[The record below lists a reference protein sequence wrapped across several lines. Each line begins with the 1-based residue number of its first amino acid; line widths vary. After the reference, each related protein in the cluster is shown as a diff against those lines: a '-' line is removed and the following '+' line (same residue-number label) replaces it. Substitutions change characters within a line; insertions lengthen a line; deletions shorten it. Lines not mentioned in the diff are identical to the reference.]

1 MSSSESEFEAYART
15 RIGKVLREKYTLDGV
30 IGLGGM
36 AVVYKAT
43 HRNQAEFA
51 VKMLHPE
58 LSIRAEV
65 RTRFVREGYAAN
77 SVKHPGVVLVVD
89 DDVADDG
96 AAFLVME
103 LLHGVPCDVL
113 LERCGGSLPGPVAIA
128 IVHQLLDVL
137 AAAHAK
143 GIVHRDLKPA
153 NLFVTPERLK
163 VLDFG
168 IARFRDVAVN
178 SATMSGMVLGT
189 PAFMPP
195 EQAMASS
202 NDIDALTD
210 LWAVGATLFTM
221 LCGRFVHEGENATQI
236 MIKAATQPARSLAS
250 AAPHLPP
257 GLIQFVDRAL
267 AFDKR
272 NRWPD
277 AAVMRTELERVCITA
292 FGESPNPVLLG
303 RYATPAPVVAAV
315 AAGAST
321 DLSSMAGR
329 APPAPGAPRAP
340 FPAVPTSDRTLPIAD
355 PRSEREIVA
364 AAASMRMAGSTTTG
378 GLDAPSLR
386 AVEGAR
392 RGRSP
397 ARWLVPVGIA
407 ALLAT
412 GAGIAASG
420 AGLFK
425 GGARSAAS
433 TAAAMNSAEA
443 SPAATPSTST
453 IVDLPSGAPVAPSG
467 TSGVVGIAAPPD
479 ARIDLDG
486 KPVEARDGGIEIGGA
501 VGSVHAVRVTA
512 GGRESKTD
520 VTLTTSGPVPP
531 RIDARGALAIARGG
545 PSPRTAP
552 PAGSQTGSSAASS
565 HVGSAPSGVRFNP
578 AGL

>member
-1 MSSSESEFEAYART
+1 MMETSEGDFEAYART
-15 RIGKVLREKYTLDGV
+15 RIGKVLREKYTLEGV

-103 LLHGVPCDVL
+103 LLHGLPCDVL
-113 LERCGGSLPGPVAIA
+113 LERCGGSLPAPVAIA
-128 IVHQLLDVL
+128 ILYQLLDVL
-137 AAAHAK
+137 SAAHAK

-168 IARFRDVAVN
+168 IARFRDVAAN

-202 NDIDALTD
+202 NEIDALTD
-210 LWAVGATLFTM
+210 LWAAGATLFTM

-250 AAPHLPP
+250 VAPHLPP
-257 GLIQFVDRAL
+257 ALIKFVDKAL
-267 AFDKR
+267 ASEKR
-272 NRWPD
+272 HRWPD
-277 AAVMRTELERVCITA
+277 AATMRAELERICFAA
-292 FGESPNPVLLG
+292 FGESPNPVLLA
-303 RYATPAPVVAAV
+303 RYAAPTPAIALV

-321 DLSSMAGR
+321 DLSAMGGGNAPVAPGGR
-329 APPAPGAPRAP
+329 AQPSPAAPP
-340 FPAVPTSDRTLPIAD
+340 SDRTLPLTN
-355 PRSEREIVA
+355 PRSERDLIA

-378 GLDAPSLR
+378 GLDAPS
-386 AVEGAR
+386 GR
-392 RGRSP
+392 RVDGEPRPRPSF
-397 ARWLVPVGIA
+397 RWFLA
-407 ALLAT
+407 AAAIVMVAT
-412 GAGIAASG
+412 AAGV
-420 AGLFK
+420 AGYGSRVFK
-425 GGARSAAS
+425 TTERSAPMVG
-433 TAAAMNSAEA
+433 AAPSFAPATQ
-443 SPAATPSTST
+443 SPSKPIEVPSSN
-453 IVDLPSGAPVAPSG
+453 PVAP
-467 TSGVVGIAAPPD
+467 TSSPALVSILAPPD
-479 ARIDLDG
+479 AKVEVDG
-486 KPVEARDGGIEIGGA
+486 KPVEMRDGRIGIDGA
-501 VGSVHAVRVTA
+501 VGSVHPIRLMAS
-512 GGRESKTD
+512 GREFKAD
-520 VTLTTSGPVPP
+520 VALTQAGPVPN
-531 RIDARGALAIARGG
+531 RIDARTELSAARGA
-545 PSPRTAP
+545 PVARTAP
-552 PAGSQTGSSAASS
+552 PPPASPQPIPGAVSS
-565 HVGSAPSGVRFNP
+565 HAVQVPATTRFSP